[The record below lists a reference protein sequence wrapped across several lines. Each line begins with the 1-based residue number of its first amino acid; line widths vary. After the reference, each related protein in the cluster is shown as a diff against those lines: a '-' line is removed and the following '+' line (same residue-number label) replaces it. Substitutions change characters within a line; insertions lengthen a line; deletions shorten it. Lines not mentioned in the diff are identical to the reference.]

1 MVIALVILSTTYLVI
16 AGLIALNSV
25 LEAERDRLTAK
36 DILVVALV
44 SMFWPV
50 LGCALLSA
58 QACRKLRPGK
68 RELLPTV
75 R

>member
-1 MVIALVILSTTYLVI
+1 MVIALVIFTAAYLVV

-25 LEAERDRLTAK
+25 IEAERNRLTAK

-44 SMFWPV
+44 GMFWPV

-68 RELLPTV
+68 REPLPTV

>member
-1 MVIALVILSTTYLVI
+1 MVTALVILTTAYLVI

-58 QACRKLRPGK
+58 QACRKFRPGK

>member
-1 MVIALVILSTTYLVI
+1 MVIALVILTAAHLVI
-16 AGLIALNSV
+16 AGLVALNSV